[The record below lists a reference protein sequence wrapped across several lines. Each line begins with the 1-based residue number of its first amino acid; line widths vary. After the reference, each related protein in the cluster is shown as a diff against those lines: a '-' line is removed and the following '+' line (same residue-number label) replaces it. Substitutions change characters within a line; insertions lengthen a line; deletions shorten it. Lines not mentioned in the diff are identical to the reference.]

1 MQRKNFEHRL
11 RCEKKAVMTC
21 TVCSERSLSAVP
33 VCLSSVCNTTAL
45 GTWAVR
51 PATSDMVQMVYERSL
66 STKIGD
72 LE

>member
-1 MQRKNFEHRL
+1 
-11 RCEKKAVMTC
+11 MTC

-33 VCLSSVCNTTAL
+33 VRLSSVCNTTAL

-51 PATSDMVQMVYERSL
+51 PATSDMVPMVYERSL
-66 STKIGD
+66 STEIGD

>member
-1 MQRKNFEHRL
+1 MPQ
-11 RCEKKAVMTC
+11 V
-21 TVCSERSLSAVP
+21 
-33 VCLSSVCNTTAL
+33 VCLYMLHFHDVSRSSRRATLIRVCNTTAL

-51 PATSDMVQMVYERSL
+51 PATSDMVQMVGLYERSL